1 MDFLV
6 PTMDRRYSTITEL
19 EAEQRLQQRLKE
31 LERLKQ
37 IKSLTENLSTS
48 LENFNTQMKRI
59 DHGSVT
65 VGEVTAN
72 WVQIVR
78 AISLAAN
85 SIMIYK
91 DEDFQLSSPTT
102 ERLVR
107 CKIDHQGRIEESEE
121 DM

>member
-1 MDFLV
+1 
-6 PTMDRRYSTITEL
+6 MDRRYSTITEL

-48 LENFNTQMKRI
+48 LEKFNTQMKRI

-65 VGEVTAN
+65 VSEVTAN

-85 SIMIYK
+85 SIMVYK
-91 DEDFQLSSPTT
+91 DEDFQLSNPTT